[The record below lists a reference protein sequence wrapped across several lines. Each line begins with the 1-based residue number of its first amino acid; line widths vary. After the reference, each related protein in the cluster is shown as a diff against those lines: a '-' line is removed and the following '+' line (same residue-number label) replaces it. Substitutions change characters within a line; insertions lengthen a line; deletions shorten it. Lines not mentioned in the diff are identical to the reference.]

1 MANTPIA
8 DYNGPIASQH
18 TTWRGIS
25 SPSNTNEPLCF
36 EGITPF
42 YHSCPRS
49 TSSWLHSPARRCL
62 VSTMGGCL
70 LPPWRPFVVKFCTA
84 ESGTVCTVPALH
96 RRRGLCILLTPH
108 TLPQLLSPLCKP
120 IHSIHPLFL
129 STFIL
134 SPSSVRPTMSP
145 WERWSCPELS
155 IILQVQI

>member
-1 MANTPIA
+1 MHAFPT
-8 DYNGPIASQH
+8 H
-18 TTWRGIS
+18 
-25 SPSNTNEPLCF
+25 F

-49 TSSWLHSPARRCL
+49 MSSWCHSPARRCL

-96 RRRGLCILLTPH
+96 RRRGLGTVYSAHSSHSPPASVSSLQTYSPFVPLHLYHVAKQCPPHRVTLGTLELALT
-108 TLPQLLSPLCKP
+108 
-120 IHSIHPLFL
+120 
-129 STFIL
+129 
-134 SPSSVRPTMSP
+134 
-145 WERWSCPELS
+145 LS

>member
-1 MANTPIA
+1 MPHDFKCMKIQMLNSMHAFLT
-8 DYNGPIASQH
+8 
-18 TTWRGIS
+18 R
-25 SPSNTNEPLCF
+25 F

-49 TSSWLHSPARRCL
+49 TSSWLHSPARQCL

-96 RRRGLCILLTPH
+96 SSVYSAH

-129 STFIL
+129 STFIQ
-134 SPSSVRPTMSP
+134 SPSSVRPIVSP
-145 WERWSCPELS
+145 WERWGWPQLS